1 MAAYDGNG
9 SYGAIQSEITNGP
22 VFVLT
27 VARSGS
33 TLLRFILDAHPD
45 LACPPELGVGATCAG
60 LLRVWSVT
68 EGTLD
73 AGVLPRLGAEHLT
86 DRAVSG
92 IRAAVEAAFVP
103 YLAGRGAAR
112 WCDKSLDTLPWAGL
126 VARIWPDA
134 RFICLYRH
142 AMDVIGS
149 SLEACPWGLDGFGFE
164 RYTVQYPGNNVAAAG
179 ASWVAGVSTMIEFEK
194 AHLGR
199 TLRIRYEDLVI
210 DPESVAAEIFDF
222 AGVAPEP
229 GISQSCF
236 TAAHEANGPGDPKI
250 WFTTGVS
257 VRSVGRGSDVPAGKL
272 PPPLRTAMNEA
283 LSDLGYV
290 QVGEDWN
297 AVQRRVTMRGVSA
310 GTSREARQSTVAPA
324 SSQAGPDADLEAVT
338 ALVDIRDKAVD
349 VALLGAIASCW
360 PGLSGLVLGID
371 LTGSAGGLAQF
382 RWVVDGPNMHAD
394 AVAEGAAESSSDDTA
409 ADRGEDQR
417 EVVLTADGSLW
428 QAVLEGR
435 ANLWTELRAG
445 RLVARGV
452 ADGGGSHELHAI
464 GVLLGLAQLP
474 ALACH
479 QASPRRSA
487 GAGEKKEVKQ

>member
-1 MAAYDGNG
+1 MAAYNSNGND
-9 SYGAIQSEITNGP
+9 GAIRQEKTSSP

-45 LACPPELGVGATCAG
+45 LACPPEIGVGATCAG

-68 EGTLD
+68 EGRPD

-86 DRAVSG
+86 DRAAAG

-112 WCDKSLDTLPWAGL
+112 WVDKSLDTLPWAGL

-134 RFICLYRH
+134 KFICLYRH
-142 AMDVIGS
+142 AMDAIAS

-179 ASWVAGVSTMIEFEK
+179 ASWVSGVSTMIDFEK
-194 AHLGR
+194 THTDRA
-199 TLRIRYEDLVI
+199 LRVRYEDLVL

-222 AGVAPEP
+222 VGVAPEP

-236 TAAHEANGPGDPKI
+236 MAAHEANGPGDPKI
-250 WFTTGVS
+250 WFTSGVS
-257 VRSVGRGSDVPAGKL
+257 VKSVGRGSDVPAAKL

-283 LSDLGYV
+283 LSNLGYV

-297 AVQRRVTMRGVSA
+297 AVQRRVTLRGMSA
-310 GTSREARQSTVAPA
+310 RTSGDAESTAVPA
-324 SSQAGPDADLEAVT
+324 SSPSDPDADLEAVA
-338 ALVDIRDKAVD
+338 ALVDVRDKAIDAV
-349 VALLGAIASCW
+349 LLGVVASRW
-360 PGLSGLVLGID
+360 PTLSGRVLGID
-371 LTGSAGGLAQF
+371 MTGSAGGLAQF
-382 RWVVDGPNMHAD
+382 RWSVDGSDTHAD
-394 AVAEGAAESSSDDTA
+394 TAAEDAGESSSDDAA
-409 ADRGEDQR
+409 ADDGEARR
-417 EVVLTADGSLW
+417 EVVLTADGTLW

-452 ADGGGSHELHAI
+452 ADGGGPDELHAI

-474 ALACH
+474 ALAGY
-479 QASPRRSA
+479 QASPGGQP
-487 GAGEKKEVKQ
+487 GAGGKKEVKQ